1 MTDFSQF
8 YTNNA
13 AAANSNFKETFT
25 VETIKASQ
33 GNAAL
38 NVVPCPPKF
47 DENGNQT
54 NKGRCFFACG
64 EIRGAVSQQ
73 LADKLAAKQP
83 HGTLVISHVVNDGS
97 DPKYPTPY
105 NGLMLHEQAENNNT
119 LLTL

>member
-13 AAANSNFKETFT
+13 AASNSNFKETFT

-33 GNAAL
+33 NEAKL
-38 NVVPCPPKF
+38 QVLPCKDKPGK
-47 DENGNQT
+47 
-54 NKGRCFFACG
+54 CFFACG

-73 LADKLAAKQP
+73 LADKLTTGQP

-97 DPKYPTPY
+97 DPKYP
-105 NGLMLHEQAENNNT
+105 NKFDGLMLHEQNENSNA